1 MVMLLPLTSVFNY
14 LYKRGSTT
22 WKKKIACFGNFVD
35 SAVVTT
41 GGIKQFLVNLFG
53 VFTALLVSGFS

>member
-14 LYKRGSTT
+14 LYKRGSAT

-41 GGIKQFLVNLFG
+41 GGNKIVPC
-53 VFTALLVSGFS
+53 